1 MVEDTR
7 NWSPTQKLPT
17 LWMGKSILRRS
28 NSKFAWVTAK
38 KAKDINEM
46 KDNLQEKWLKQ
57 SNLEELEGCILENSL
72 GCEILVV
79 GLKADILQ
87 VSTFFYWST
96 LNYFFQTTLNEEGMS
111 EQHADL
117 LQFQLREECL
127 KLGAA
132 LFYCSGTV
140 PNKNRSHE
148 V

>member
-1 MVEDTR
+1 
-7 NWSPTQKLPT
+7 
-17 LWMGKSILRRS
+17 
-28 NSKFAWVTAK
+28 
-38 KAKDINEM
+38 
-46 KDNLQEKWLKQ
+46 
-57 SNLEELEGCILENSL
+57 
-72 GCEILVV
+72 
-79 GLKADILQ
+79 
-87 VSTFFYWST
+87 
-96 LNYFFQTTLNEEGMS
+96 MS

>member
-1 MVEDTR
+1 
-7 NWSPTQKLPT
+7 
-17 LWMGKSILRRS
+17 MGQSMGQSILRRF

-87 VSTFFYWST
+87 VSTFFY
-96 LNYFFQTTLNEEGMS
+96 
-111 EQHADL
+111 
-117 LQFQLREECL
+117 
-127 KLGAA
+127 
-132 LFYCSGTV
+132 
-140 PNKNRSHE
+140 
-148 V
+148 